1 MRYARL
7 RREVDELLAILRLMF
22 TEGGRRMRLIDLFY
36 QACIEL
42 NEEFRKE
49 KLRKEEEE

>member
-1 MRYARL
+1 MK
-7 RREVDELLAILRLMF
+7 
-22 TEGGRRMRLIDLFY
+22 LIDLFY

-49 KLRKEEEE
+49 EEE

>member
-1 MRYARL
+1 MR
-7 RREVDELLAILRLMF
+7 M
-22 TEGGRRMRLIDLFY
+22 IDLFY

-49 KLRKEEEE
+49 EEEWKFLLLYYGRILFYGNMYDWREKNEWKKD